1 MDNFAWWHQLRRH
14 KVERSSYSH
23 HGWATGLLAL
33 ALHCRTCNREWD
45 WTIH

>member
-23 HGWATGLLAL
+23 HGWATGLRAL
-33 ALHCRTCNREWD
+33 ALNCRTCNREWD